1 MHRLRVGL
9 ARGSNQTIR
18 RRLATESKQL
28 DSTSMRSSGEA
39 PLQDARTRIDERVGS
54 LQNLGSRA
62 FLAFLI
68 VAECVALFALL
79 LPADTTSSSVRVLII
94 YNAFLLC
101 ALATWRRSSEGVRRA
116 FLYVILVIVAL
127 RWSLAWWGED
137 LADTYIAVVATLI
150 QIPMLLIA
158 VFLLHP
164 KRVGLG
170 IGMSWLMTLGVVAFV
185 GSQRAVF
192 VADPLSDWRLGPLMV
207 SMNLGLLILL
217 GLWVREHE
225 DFLTASREQIELID
239 AANLDPLTGLANRRS
254 IHQHL
259 DGLHRIGHVSV
270 VALLDIDHFKSIND
284 SFGHDGG
291 DAVLCRVA
299 DELTGAIRPIDVV
312 GRWGGEE
319 FVVVAKGLDPTLAE
333 QLVERLRSVVTAAD
347 ITASVGWTLW
357 DPAKESWNEAM
368 HRADVA
374 LYEAKESGRDR
385 AVSA

>member
-1 MHRLRVGL
+1 MGT
-9 ARGSNQTIR
+9 SN
-18 RRLATESKQL
+18 EV
-28 DSTSMRSSGEA
+28 A
-39 PLQDARTRIDERVGS
+39 PCDAKDLVDERVGG

-62 FLAFLI
+62 LLVTMV
-68 VAECVALFALL
+68 VAECVAILALL
-79 LPADTTSSSVRVLII
+79 LPADTTSSSVRVLLL
-94 YNAFLLC
+94 YNALLLC
-101 ALATWRRSSEGVRRA
+101 ALAAWRRSSDAVRRA
-116 FLYVILVIVAL
+116 FLYVILTISLL
-127 RWSLAWWGED
+127 RWSFAWWGDD
-137 LADTYIAVVATLI
+137 LDDTHIAVVATLV
-150 QIPMLLIA
+150 QIPTLLIA
-158 VFLLHP
+158 VFLMHP
-164 KRVGLG
+164 KRIGLG
-170 IGMSWLMTLGVVAFV
+170 IGMSWLMTLGGVAFA
-185 GSQRAVF
+185 GAQRAVF
-192 VADPLSDWRLGPLMV
+192 ADGPLSDWRLGPFMV
-207 SMNLGLLILL
+207 AMNLGLLIIL
-217 GLWVREHE
+217 GWWVREHE

-254 IHQHL
+254 IHHHL

-284 SFGHDGG
+284 SFGHEGG

-299 DELTGAIRPIDVV
+299 DELSGAIRPIDVV